1 MEQALEY
8 LEFKCMDEVTPESL
22 KRAFKEAAMK
32 SHPDRGGDDF
42 DQVLSSYLYLSNVLK
57 RMTGGRDGLPVLHVD
72 DVKQAREEQFLQELN
87 NMVNEVIDQL
97 DHKTNSAF
105 LTEFNEQFE
114 RLHVRD
120 EERGYGE
127 WLRMEEDVS
136 VPASIE
142 PDQFQSMFE
151 SIVGHGKPATSLILH
166 PDEMATISGKT
177 HGTALI
183 QSSGQAYTSEPDTH
197 PEYTDLHDAYTSENT
212 LFDKLPVYQEKQ
224 RTFED
229 LLQERD
235 MVYTTEHDRDLEAIA
250 AYEKRKMEEEKEHER
265 NVAAYFKRAAP
276 SQWALR
282 GVITKNGDSFVKQ
295 I

>member
-1 MEQALEY
+1 MEQALEQ

-32 SHPDRGGDDF
+32 SHPDRGGHDF

-57 RMTGGRDGLPVLHVD
+57 RMTGGRDGRPVLHVD

-97 DHKTNSAF
+97 DHKTSSAF

-114 RLHVRD
+114 KLHVRD
-120 EERGYGE
+120 EDRGYGE

-136 VPASIE
+136 APVSIE

-151 SIVGHGKPATSLILH
+151 SIVGIGKPETSLILH
-166 PDEMATISGKT
+166 PDEMATVSGKT

-183 QSSGQAYTSEPDTH
+183 HASGQTYTSEPDTN
-197 PEYTDLHDAYTSENT
+197 PEYTDVHDAYTSENT
-212 LFDKLPVYQEKQ
+212 LFDKLPVYQEKK
-224 RTFED
+224 RTFEE

-235 MVYTTEHDRDLEAIA
+235 MIYTTEHDRDLEAIA

-265 NVAAYFKRAAP
+265 NVASYFKRTAT